1 MAKYD
6 PTELYAAF
14 DKIAA
19 ENDGSLPPPRQLV
32 EYVSITPFG
41 FNAKQI
47 ANWTFYWRKERGT
60 AAAKPTGRPKP
71 ESKVKPQP
79 ELKEALRTILEEE
92 PEDEE
97 VAERR
102 YKPEPPKAPQST
114 APLPGSVIIVAKNCR
129 MASRLV
135 WDCYIGDER
144 ILERSAQPVTAAARK
159 MLELGYSPDTIV
171 SFRHE
176 TSKEC
181 SFRNLRLDWVAGK
194 TVVESDRSGLH
205 IRNWSAPE
213 HWKNA

>member
-19 ENDGSLPPPRQLV
+19 ENDGSLPPPRQLI
-32 EYVSITPFG
+32 EYVSITSFG

-47 ANWTFYWRKERGT
+47 ANWTFYWRKERG
-60 AAAKPTGRPKP
+60 AAPTKTTGRPKP
-71 ESKVKPQP
+71 ESEVKPQAEP
-79 ELKEALRTILEEE
+79 KEALRTILEEPAPE
-92 PEDEE
+92 EDER
-97 VAERR
+97 A
-102 YKPEPPKAPQST
+102 YKPELPKAPQST
-114 APLPGSVIIVAKNCR
+114 APLPGSVVIVAKNCR

-135 WDCYIGDER
+135 WDCYIGDEC

-159 MLELGYSPDTIV
+159 MLELGYFPDTIV

-176 TSKEC
+176 TSKDC

-194 TVVESDRSGLH
+194 TVVESDQSGLH
-205 IRNWSAPE
+205 ARNWSAPE
-213 HWKNA
+213 HWKG